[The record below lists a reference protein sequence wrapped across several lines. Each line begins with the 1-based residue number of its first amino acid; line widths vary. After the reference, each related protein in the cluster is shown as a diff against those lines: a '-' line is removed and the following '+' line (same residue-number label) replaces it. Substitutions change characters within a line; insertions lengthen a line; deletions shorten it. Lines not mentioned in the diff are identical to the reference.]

1 MIVQREPGPDT
12 VREVAD
18 EVLSDPAPTGVVLD
32 RDDVGEL
39 YEIEI
44 YFGGLRAD
52 QTIAIAVGVSPR
64 TSPERSSVLTLAIT
78 SEVAGTAGL
87 KASEG
92 FGRLAPSALAVLGY
106 ALAFYF
112 LAQSLRY
119 LPLGVAYAI
128 WSGLGTMGSVLLGLL
143 IWKEILGPVHIL
155 GIGLIVV
162 GVVVLNVAP
171 SH

>member
-1 MIVQREPGPDT
+1 MN
-12 VREVAD
+12 
-18 EVLSDPAPTGVVLD
+18 PTAL
-32 RDDVGEL
+32 L
-39 YEIEI
+39 
-44 YFGGLRAD
+44 FLA
-52 QTIAIAVGVSPR
+52 
-64 TSPERSSVLTLAIT
+64 LAIV

-119 LPLGVAYAI
+119 LPLGAAYAI
-128 WSGLGTMGSVLLGLL
+128 WSGLGTIGSVLLGLL

>member
-1 MIVQREPGPDT
+1 MLNQAVPKRNPSSVTLRP
-12 VREVAD
+12 EVPEMNPSALLLL
-18 EVLSDPAPTGVVLD
+18 VL
-32 RDDVGEL
+32 
-39 YEIEI
+39 
-44 YFGGLRAD
+44 
-52 QTIAIAVGVSPR
+52 AIA
-64 TSPERSSVLTLAIT
+64 

-92 FGRLAPSALAVLGY
+92 FGRVGPSVLAVIGY

-119 LPLGVAYAI
+119 IPLGVAYAI

-143 IWKEILGPVHIL
+143 VWKEVLGPIHVF
-155 GIGLIVV
+155 GIALIVV

-171 SH
+171 GH